1 MSIHDSLSGWDLS
14 DDAVLCPVNP
24 IGHQWN
30 GLGCRWCPAARTPA
44 EAIVSGLA
52 SRRGGDR
59 GSACTLLDAYRAE
72 ILAEAKI
79 EVVAWL
85 VKKAR
90 EERAGSTRHDKVR
103 ADVIA
108 VLASKVERGAIR
120 PNNLRMLPASF
131 FEPGRSYVSGT
142 WQFRCEAIT
151 PSPGTGEIRALGWK
165 RAPVHDVHL
174 WHAVALDPDD
184 WAHGGWTDVTKDGS
198 K

>member
-1 MSIHDSLSGWDLS
+1 MS
-14 DDAVLCPVNP
+14 
-24 IGHQWN
+24 
-30 GLGCRWCPAARTPA
+30 ARD
-44 EAIVSGLA
+44 EA
-52 SRRGGDR
+52 
-59 GSACTLLDAYRAE
+59 
-72 ILAEAKI
+72 LAEAELLPKAD
-79 EVVAWL
+79 VVAWL

-90 EERAGSTRHDKVR
+90 EER

-120 PNNLRMLPASF
+120 PDNLRMLPASF

-165 RAPVHDVHL
+165 RAPVHGVHL

-184 WAHGGWTDVTKDGS
+184 WAHGGWADVTEAGDGS
-198 K
+198 